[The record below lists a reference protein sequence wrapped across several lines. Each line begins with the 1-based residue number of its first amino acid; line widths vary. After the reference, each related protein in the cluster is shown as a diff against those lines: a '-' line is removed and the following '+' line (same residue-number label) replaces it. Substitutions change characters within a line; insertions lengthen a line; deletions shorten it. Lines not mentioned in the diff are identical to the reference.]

1 MSGKL
6 GKSTRAGYG
15 KSYPAQRNATGA
27 DGQLLDL
34 HLGDV
39 CFHLVESLGK
49 LGNPSPPL
57 LTLSLLEPSLADAD
71 SLVMSEFWMLSM
83 NAKHNY
89 QHQQ

>member
-1 MSGKL
+1 MSGEL

-15 KSYPAQRNATGA
+15 KSYPAQRNADAGA

-57 LTLSLLEPSLADAD
+57 LTLSLLEPILDD
-71 SLVMSEFWMLSM
+71 SLVMSEFWTISM